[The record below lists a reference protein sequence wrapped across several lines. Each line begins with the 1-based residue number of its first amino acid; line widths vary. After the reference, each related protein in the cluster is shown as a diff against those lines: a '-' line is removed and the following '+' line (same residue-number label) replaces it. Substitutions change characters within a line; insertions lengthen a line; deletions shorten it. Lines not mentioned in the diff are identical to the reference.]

1 MKMSRGFI
9 ENLIE
14 LFSSA
19 IVREMLIDLDK
30 RLKIYVTDMIHGI
43 LKRIILTIAGITLT
57 MVGIIFL
64 LIASAIYLGEYLHSS
79 WMGCGIVGIIIV
91 IAGLILYAASHR

>member
-1 MKMSRGFI
+1 MKMSRGLI
-9 ENLIE
+9 DHLIE
-14 LFSSA
+14 LLSSA
-19 IVREMLIDLDK
+19 IVREMLTDLDK
-30 RLKIYVTDMIHGI
+30 RLRTYVTDMIHKI
-43 LKRIILTIAGITLT
+43 LKRIILTIAGLTLT

-64 LIASAIYLGEYLHSS
+64 LVSSAIYLSEHLHST